1 MYLLS
6 IEFGM
11 TLGWFESRKQIFFR
25 NLGWLKLAW
34 IICSIAWRMQMH
46 MAESDLKCAIFWS
59 NEISVKRDGWRH
71 KLRRTESKYIKVAK
85 WPPSDKHLWLS
96 TTFTKEN
103 TSGEVFFP
111 CNSVGILTLEKVVVS
126 SKSFFPSDLLKLS
139 VGLLVQ
145 KHSDCLILEFAC
157 WTLRKAGRFRPQK
170 ETASRLTLGAEQVD
184 RFIDENN
191 INSEAALKIRALSNN
206 LSNTMVGFAADESN
220 L

>member
-1 MYLLS
+1 M
-6 IEFGM
+6 
-11 TLGWFESRKQIFFR
+11 
-25 NLGWLKLAW
+25 
-34 IICSIAWRMQMH
+34 
-46 MAESDLKCAIFWS
+46 
-59 NEISVKRDGWRH
+59 
-71 KLRRTESKYIKVAK
+71 
-85 WPPSDKHLWLS
+85 
-96 TTFTKEN
+96 
-103 TSGEVFFP
+103 
-111 CNSVGILTLEKVVVS
+111 VS